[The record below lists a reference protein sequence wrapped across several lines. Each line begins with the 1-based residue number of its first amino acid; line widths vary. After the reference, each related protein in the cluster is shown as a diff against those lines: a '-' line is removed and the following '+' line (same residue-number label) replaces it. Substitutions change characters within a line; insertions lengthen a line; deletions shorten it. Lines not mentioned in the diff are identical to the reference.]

1 MAALRDAL
9 LKWPQWQGGRA
20 VLLLVGSRPATAE
33 KLLFLASGLVGNGF
47 EFRATSSTL
56 EAMRAARRFRTV
68 LLLDVALGSDRVVRF
83 LRSLQA
89 YREYVPVVALGRR
102 EEEGLIVEALDA
114 GAADYLI
121 EEELSVPLLSRVL
134 RYCLDRER
142 IRFATRRVYQESRR
156 QENRVRALLFALP
169 HGAAILDPEGRVRM
183 ANERCGELSGRAL
196 EWLESHT
203 VEEWGWQ
210 DLAENSDGLE
220 VCPPAATLRDGYAR
234 VGRVRIL
241 AGSPDRRVEVRVDVM
256 PLFEHG
262 RFRPTGAVLLLEELS
277 VELLDLQS

>member
-20 VLLLVGSRPATAE
+20 VLLLVGSSAATAE

-68 LLLDVALGSDRVVRF
+68 LLLDVAVGSDRTIRF

-102 EEEGLIVEALDA
+102 PEEALLVEALDA

-121 EEELSVPLLSRVL
+121 EEELTVPLLARVL

-142 IRFATRRVYQESRR
+142 IRFATRRVHQESRR
-156 QENRVRALLFALP
+156 QENRVRALLAALP
-169 HGAAILDPEGRVRM
+169 HGAAILDPDGRVRL
-183 ANERCGELSGRAL
+183 ANERCAEVAGRDQD
-196 EWLESHT
+196 WLETHP
-203 VEEWGWQ
+203 VAEWGWQ
-210 DLAENSDGLE
+210 DLAGTGDGLE

-234 VGRVRIL
+234 SGRVRIL
-241 AGSPDRRVEVRVDVM
+241 AGPDRRVEVRVDVM

-262 RFRPTGAVLLLEELS
+262 RFHSTGAVMLLEELS
-277 VELLDLQS
+277 VELLDLES